1 MEINRNDKAFRAIND
16 LVETCK
22 DGMKGYE
29 TAAENV
35 DNPQIKAELS
45 RFSQQRAQFMNELES
60 QAQRMGIRTHQE
72 NTLEGMATD
81 AAGAVHRGWINIKSA
96 VTGHDSKAV
105 LNECENGDA
114 AALKTYEQ
122 ALNENLPPTIKNVI
136 EKQHSEILQAK
147 NKISELK
154 QRIQ

>member
-1 MEINRNDKAFRAIND
+1 MDINRNDKASRAIID

-35 DNPQIKAELS
+35 DNPQLKSELS
-45 RFSQQRAQFMNELES
+45 RLSQQRAQFVNELET
-60 QAQRMGIRTHQE
+60 QARQMGFSAQQE
-72 NTLEGMATD
+72 NTLEGAAMD
-81 AAGAVHRGWINIKSA
+81 VAGAVHRGWINLKSA
-96 VTGHDSKAV
+96 VTGHDSKAI

-122 ALNENLPPTIKNVI
+122 ALKTQNLPPTIKNVI
-136 EKQHSEILQAK
+136 EKQHHEILEAK
-147 NKISELK
+147 NRITSLK
-154 QRIQ
+154 RTV

>member
-29 TAAENV
+29 TAAGSVE
-35 DNPQIKAELS
+35 NPQIKSELS
-45 RFSQQRAQFMNELES
+45 RLAQQRAQFINELES
-60 QAQRMGIRTHQE
+60 QARQAGINTHQD
-72 NTLEGMATD
+72 NTIEGAALD
-81 AAGAVHRGWINIKSA
+81 VAGAVHRGWINLKSA
-96 VTGHDSKAV
+96 ITGNDSQAV

-122 ALNENLPPTIKNVI
+122 ALTVENLPPMIRNVI
-136 EKQHSEILQAK
+136 EKQHADILEAK
-147 NKISELK
+147 NHITALK
-154 QRIQ
+154 QKV

>member
-1 MEINRNDKAFRAIND
+1 MDITRNDKASRAIND

-29 TAAENV
+29 TAAESV

-45 RFSQQRAQFMNELES
+45 RFSQQRAQFANELQT
-60 QAQRMGIRTHQE
+60 QAYQMGISPQPK
-72 NTLEGMATD
+72 NTLEGAALD
-81 AAGAVHRGWINIKSA
+81 VAGAVHRGWINLKSA

-114 AALKTYEQ
+114 AALETYEQ
-122 ALNENLPPTIKNVI
+122 ALMVENLPGNNKNVI
-136 EKQHSEILQAK
+136 EKQHSEILEAK
-147 NKISELK
+147 NKITALK
-154 QRIQ
+154 QTV

>member
-1 MEINRNDKAFRAIND
+1 MDINRKDKAFRAIND

-35 DNPQIKAELS
+35 ANPQIKAELS
-45 RFSQQRAQFMNELES
+45 RFSQQRAQFAHELET
-60 QAQRMGIRTHQE
+60 QAHQVGITTHQE
-72 NTLEGMATD
+72 NTLEGAALD
-81 AAGAVHRGWINIKSA
+81 VAGAVHRGWINLKSA
-96 VTGHDSKAV
+96 ITGNDSQAV

-122 ALNENLPPTIKNVI
+122 ALMVENLPPNIKNVI
-136 EKQHSEILQAK
+136 EKQHSEILEAK
-147 NKISELK
+147 NKITALK
-154 QRIQ
+154 QTV